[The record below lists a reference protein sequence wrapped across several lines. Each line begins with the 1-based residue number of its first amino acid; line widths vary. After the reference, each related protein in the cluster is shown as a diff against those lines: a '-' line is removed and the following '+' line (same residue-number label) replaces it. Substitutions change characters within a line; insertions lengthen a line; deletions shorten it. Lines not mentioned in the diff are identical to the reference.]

1 MSPWA
6 INLDDR
12 VKRSV
17 QICSSY
23 FITMRRN
30 NVLQNNARMMLR
42 DVTCNVAR
50 TLRKML
56 HNLPKK
62 SKKMCF
68 CMVFVDIMYY
78 CYTVSADRP
87 KFSVRTAVEDSSS
100 SMGHEVCVSVS
111 ICAFT

>member
-1 MSPWA
+1 MG
-6 INLDDR
+6 NKLDDR
-12 VKRSV
+12 VKRTV
-17 QICSSY
+17 QICSLY
-23 FITMRRN
+23 FITMRGN
-30 NVLQNNARMMLR
+30 NVLQNNARMTLH
-42 DVTCNVAR
+42 DVVRNIAR
-50 TLRKML
+50 TSRKMSR
-56 HNLPKK
+56 NLPKK

-100 SMGHEVCVSVS
+100 SMGHKVCVSVS